1 MAMFRC
7 GGGSGAKPLTY
18 TQKIRYSDSRGN
30 YGIAYFV
37 IENKWKKVTALN
49 PTGVLYTTVEDDDTG
64 DRLALHAVGTEIDIS
79 NVKNLRLGLWAR
91 ESAGYAGAEVTW
103 VLS

>member
-1 MAMFRC
+1 MYVRC

-18 TQKIRYSDSRGN
+18 TQKIIYADSRGN
-30 YGIAYFV
+30 FGIALFV

-49 PTGVLYTTVEDDDTG
+49 PIRVQYTSVEDDDTG
-64 DRLALHAVGTEIDIS
+64 ERLTLNAVGTEIDIS
-79 NVKNLRLGLWAR
+79 NVKNLRLGLQAR
-91 ESAGYAGAEVTW
+91 ESAGSAGAEVTW